1 MTAAIAMRAP
11 DRLETSR
18 LILRR
23 PRTADARAIFE
34 RYASDPEVTRW
45 LGWPRHATVADT
57 EAFLGFSEA
66 EWERWPAGPYLIER
80 RADGVVVGTSGF
92 GFETLQRAMTG
103 YVLARDAWGQGLAT
117 EALRA
122 LVELTPSLGLVR
134 LHAFCHA
141 DHAAST
147 HVLGFV
153 REGVCRRHSVFPN
166 SGVAGPL
173 DIVIYARTW

>member
-1 MTAAIAMRAP
+1 MHAP
-11 DRLETSR
+11 ERVETSR

-45 LGWPRHATVADT
+45 LGWPRHTTITDSEGFVA
-57 EAFLGFSEA
+57 FSEA
-66 EWERWPAGPYLIER
+66 EWERWPGGPYLIER
-80 RADGVVVGTSGF
+80 RADGVLVGSTGF
-92 GFETLQRAMTG
+92 GFEAPQRAMTG

-122 LVELTPSLGLVR
+122 IVEMTPSLGLVR

-141 DHAAST
+141 DHLASA
-147 HVLGFV
+147 HVLDKCGFA
-153 REGVCRRHSVFPN
+153 REGVLRSHLVFPN
-166 SGVAGPL
+166 SGLDAPL
-173 DIVIYARTW
+173 DVLSYARTW

>member
-1 MTAAIAMRAP
+1 MKAPERVATA
-11 DRLETSR
+11 R

-23 PRTADARAIFE
+23 PRTEDAGAIFE

-45 LGWPRHATVADT
+45 LGWPRHTTTADT

-80 RADGVVVGTSGF
+80 RADRVLVGTTGF
-92 GFETLQRAMTG
+92 GFETPQRAMTG

-122 LVELTPSLGLVR
+122 IVELTPSLGLVR

-141 DHAAST
+141 EHVASA
-147 HVLGFV
+147 HVLDKCGFA
-153 REGVCRRHSVFPN
+153 REGLFRRHSVFPN
-166 SGVAGPL
+166 SGLDAPL
-173 DIVIYARTW
+173 DVLIYARTW